1 MRERRAR
8 GPLAPRLRAGRC
20 CPWIGPATAIAS
32 LWVSALALSACASS
46 PQTEAREAPGP
57 DRLDPF
63 ARAAYL
69 SEDPDRIRVALH
81 HSQLSPGFRAA
92 LELSAPYRPGG
103 CPTRQLDALL
113 AETPSW
119 VAHLERGACAADEG
133 DVREALEHF
142 VWAVD
147 LSSHPDEAEYVLL
160 RVCRAADETGQAT
173 FQAMCVGRVAPS
185 RHAP

>member
-1 MRERRAR
+1 
-8 GPLAPRLRAGRC
+8 L
-20 CPWIGPATAIAS
+20 
-32 LWVSALALSACASS
+32 VSAFGLSACAST
-46 PQTEAREAPGP
+46 PPTEAATAPAP

-81 HSQLSPGFRAA
+81 HSQLSPGLRAA

-119 VAHLERGACAADEG
+119 VAHLERGACASAEG
-133 DVREALEHF
+133 AVREAVEHF

-147 LSSHPDEAEYVLL
+147 MSSHPDEAEYVLL
-160 RVCRAADETGQAT
+160 RVCRAADETGEAT
-173 FQAMCVGRVAPS
+173 LQAMCVGTSAR
-185 RHAP
+185 